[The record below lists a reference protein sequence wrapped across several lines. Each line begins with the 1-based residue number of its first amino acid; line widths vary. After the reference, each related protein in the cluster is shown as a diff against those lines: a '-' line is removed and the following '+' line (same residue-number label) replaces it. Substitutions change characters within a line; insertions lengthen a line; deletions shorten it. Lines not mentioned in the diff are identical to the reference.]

1 MFGLH
6 RTCLPAPVNCTLLRP
21 HRIGPAAVSSLN
33 TRSSAWP
40 LALLFAGLVVYASFY
55 PFTGWRFQGVAP
67 LAFLHAPLPQYW
79 TGFDVGANLVGY
91 APLGFLLA
99 LALLRSGWSRAAWPL
114 AVCLSALLSLAI
126 EALQN
131 YLPMRVPS
139 NVDFAL
145 NATGA
150 VAGASTAWV
159 LERLGG
165 VRRWSQFRADWFDP
179 GAHGGLVLLA
189 LWPFALLYPVSVP
202 FGLGQVAERLEAGL
216 RRLLADTP
224 FLEWLPLRAQQ
235 PLPLSPLAE
244 AFCVA
249 LCLLAPLLM
258 GYADLRS
265 VLRRLIFAWL
275 LFLCAAATASLS
287 SALTYGPTHA
297 WSWISPPAGMGLVL
311 AMLGAMALL
320 ALPRRVC
327 TVAMLL
333 SLAVSLS
340 LLNRAPASPYF
351 AQSLEVWEQGRFI
364 RFHGLSQWL
373 GWLWPFAALVFGV
386 RAVLRQPAA
395 R

>member
-1 MFGLH
+1 MN
-6 RTCLPAPVNCTLLRP
+6 P
-21 HRIGPAAVSSLN
+21 
-33 TRSSAWP
+33 RSSAWP

-55 PFTGWRFQGVAP
+55 PFTGWRVQGVAP

-79 TGFDVGANLVGY
+79 TGFDVVANLVGY

-99 LALLRSGWSRAAWPL
+99 LALLRSGWPRAAWPL
-114 AVCLSALLSLAI
+114 AVCFSALLSLAV

-145 NATGA
+145 NATGGL
-150 VAGASTAWV
+150 AGASTAWV

-189 LWPFALLYPVSVP
+189 LWPLALLYPVSVP

-216 RRLLADTP
+216 RRLLVETP
-224 FLEWLPLRAQQ
+224 FLEWLPLRAQV
-235 PLPLSPLAE
+235 PEPLSPLAE
-244 AFCVA
+244 ALCVA

-265 VLRRLIFAWL
+265 VLRRLIFACL
-275 LFLCAAATASLS
+275 LFLCAVATASLS
-287 SALTYGPTHA
+287 SALTYGPSHA
-297 WSWISPPAGMGLVL
+297 WSWINLPAGMGVVL
-311 AMLGAMALL
+311 AMLVALALL

-340 LLNRAPASPYF
+340 LLNRAPVSPYF

-386 RAVLRQPAA
+386 QAVLRPPAG

>member
-1 MFGLH
+1 
-6 RTCLPAPVNCTLLRP
+6 
-21 HRIGPAAVSSLN
+21 LN

-55 PFTGWRFQGVAP
+55 PFTGWRFQGVVP
-67 LAFLHAPLPQYW
+67 WAFLQAPLPQYW
-79 TGFDVGANLVGY
+79 TGFDVVANLVGY
-91 APLGFLLA
+91 MPLGFLLA
-99 LALLRSGWSRAAWPL
+99 LAMLRSNWRRTAWPF
-114 AVCLSALLSLAI
+114 AVVLSALLSLLV

-139 NVDFAL
+139 NLDFFL
-145 NATGA
+145 NVSGATL
-150 VAGASTAWV
+150 GASTCWM

-165 VRRWSQFRADWFDP
+165 LRRWSQFRADWFDP

-202 FGLGQVAERLEAGL
+202 FGLGQVAERLGEGL
-216 RRLLADTP
+216 RRMLVDTP
-224 FLEWLPLRAQQ
+224 FLEWLPLRVQA

-244 AFCVA
+244 AFCVT
-249 LCLLAPLLM
+249 LSLLAPLLM
-258 GYADLRS
+258 GYADMRS
-265 VLRRLIFAWL
+265 VLRRLAFAA
-275 LFLCAAATASLS
+275 LFFFCAVATASLS
-287 SALTYGPTHA
+287 SALTYGPDHI
-297 WSWISPPAGMGLVL
+297 WSWISLHAGLGLFLAMLVAL
-311 AMLGAMALL
+311 AMLG
-320 ALPRRVC
+320 LPRRVC
-327 TVAMLL
+327 TVGMLL

-340 LLNRAPASPYF
+340 LLNRAPESPYL

-386 RAVLRQPAA
+386 RAVLRHSAG

>member
-1 MFGLH
+1 MS
-6 RTCLPAPVNCTLLRP
+6 
-21 HRIGPAAVSSLN
+21 PAAVVGLK

-40 LALLFAGLVVYASFY
+40 MALLFAALVVYASFY
-55 PFTGWRFQGVAP
+55 PFTGWRFQSFSV
-67 LAFLHAPLPQYW
+67 LNFLQAPLPQYW
-79 TGFDVGANLVGY
+79 TGFDVVANFVGY

-99 LALLRSGWSRAAWPL
+99 LAFLRSGWPRAAWPL
-114 AVCLSALLSLAI
+114 AVCLSALLSLWV
-126 EALQN
+126 EALQH

-139 NVDFAL
+139 NLDFML
-145 NATGA
+145 NTVGAMLGAT
-150 VAGASTAWV
+150 SAWL

-165 VRRWSQFRADWFDP
+165 LRRWSQWRADWFDP
-179 GAHGGLVLLA
+179 DAHGGLVLLA

-216 RRLLADTP
+216 RRLLAETP
-224 FLEWLPLRAQQ
+224 FLDWLPLRAQL
-235 PLPLSPLAE
+235 PVPLSPLAE

-265 VLRRLIFAWL
+265 ALRRLVFAGL
-275 LFLCAAATASLS
+275 LFLCAVATASLS
-287 SALTYGPTHA
+287 SALTYGPSHA
-297 WSWISPPAGMGLVL
+297 WSWVNPPAGMGLAL
-311 AMLGAMALL
+311 ALLGAVALL
-320 ALPRRVC
+320 GLPRRVC
-327 TVAMLL
+327 MVAMLL

-373 GWLWPFAALVFGV
+373 GWLWPFAALVFGL
-386 RAVLRQPAA
+386 RAVLRSPAG

>member
-1 MFGLH
+1 M
-6 RTCLPAPVNCTLLRP
+6 
-21 HRIGPAAVSSLN
+21 AV
-33 TRSSAWP
+33 
-40 LALLFAGLVVYASFY
+40 LFVGLVVYASLY
-55 PFTGWRFQGVAP
+55 PFTGWRFQGFSA
-67 LAFLHAPLPQYW
+67 LDFLRAPLPQYW
-79 TGFDVGANLVGY
+79 TGFDVVANFAGY

-99 LALLRSGWSRAAWPL
+99 LAFLRSGWPRAAWPL
-114 AVCLSALLSLAI
+114 AVCLSALLSLCV
-126 EALQN
+126 EALQH

-139 NVDFAL
+139 NLDFAL
-145 NATGA
+145 NT
-150 VAGASTAWV
+150 AGAMLGATAVWL

-165 VRRWSQFRADWFDP
+165 LRRWSQFRAVWFDP
-179 GAHGGLVLLA
+179 EAHGGLVLLA

-224 FLEWLPLRAQQ
+224 FLDWLPLRAQQ

-244 AFCVA
+244 AFCIA

-265 VLRRLIFAWL
+265 VLRRWIFACL
-275 LFLCAAATASLS
+275 LFLCAVVTASLS
-287 SALTYGPTHA
+287 SALTYGPSHA
-297 WSWISPPAGMGLVL
+297 WSWIHPPAGMGLVL
-311 AMLGAMALL
+311 AMLVALALL
-320 ALPRRVC
+320 GLPRRVC
-327 TVAMLL
+327 IVAMLL

-373 GWLWPFAALVFGV
+373 GWLWPFAALVFGL
-386 RAVLRQPAA
+386 RTVLRSPAG